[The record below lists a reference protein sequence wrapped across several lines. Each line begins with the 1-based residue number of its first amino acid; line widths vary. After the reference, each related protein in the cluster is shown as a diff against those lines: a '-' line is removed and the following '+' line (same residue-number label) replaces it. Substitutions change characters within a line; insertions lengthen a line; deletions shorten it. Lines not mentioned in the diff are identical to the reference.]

1 AKSLKRERIFQD
13 RQNPME
19 MMTNDMVLARYRFPK
34 TAIIDLLKLV
44 APQIVRATQRNNAI
58 PPIIQLLTALR
69 FYATGS
75 FFYVDGDVHGI
86 SRSSVSRVMQDV
98 STILGKL
105 AVDTIKFPSTA
116 NEQDEVKQGFYEMSK
131 FPRVIGAIDCTHIQ
145 IKTPKENEERFVN
158 RKNVHSINCQVV
170 CDHKMMIRSTV
181 VKWPGS
187 THDAFVLAQS
197 NIATTLAAGVA
208 GDGWLL
214 GDSGY
219 PLRSWL
225 LTPFLNPGTGPERR
239 FNKAQKRCRCTIER
253 VFGVLK
259 SRFRCLD
266 KTGGGLQFVPEKCVK
281 VILSCFYLH
290 NLAKQMNLPDDDED
304 RIQQV
309 LLDEFDDE
317 VNVNGVPS
325 GTDVRNAVLITYFS

>member
-1 AKSLKRERIFQD
+1 MAITALLVAKSLKRERIFQD

-145 IKTPKENEERFVN
+145 IKTPKENE
-158 RKNVHSINCQVV
+158 
-170 CDHKMMIRSTV
+170 V